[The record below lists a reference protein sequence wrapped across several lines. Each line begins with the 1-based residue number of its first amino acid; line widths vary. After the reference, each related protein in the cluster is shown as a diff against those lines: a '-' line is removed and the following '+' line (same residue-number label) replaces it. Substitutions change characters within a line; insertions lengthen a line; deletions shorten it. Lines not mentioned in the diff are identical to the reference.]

1 MSKHWRMLTGATL
14 AAINPAGRTTVVF
27 AQPAAHD
34 AINQALAQ
42 HPTRDGAVGHTDGSH
57 TNHLTGSRRSVS

>member
-42 HPTRDGAVGHTDGSH
+42 HPAPTPDEGW
-57 TNHLTGSRRSVS
+57 RRWSYRRQPHQPPHRK